1 MLVTQV
7 SYPRKRQNSEQ
18 LASLSDEAEH
28 ASKKRKRTHLG
39 EPQYRPA
46 FWDNLSK
53 VDLTKLALKELDRRN
68 KVTAW
73 DPRTPN
79 LQVRRR
85 ITRRAR
91 AQLEDRQLTHTAT
104 HFLNHCGARSLNDIK
119 QFARCGGPDLSNLRS
134 VC

>member
-1 MLVTQV
+1 MGPIFRAGRVSNEGQV
-7 SYPRKRQNSEQ
+7 SYPRKCQYSEQ
-18 LASLSDEAEH
+18 LASLLDEAEH

-73 DPRTPN
+73 DPPTPY

-85 ITRRAR
+85 INI
-91 AQLEDRQLTHTAT
+91 QCPKLEETIISHYPSD
-104 HFLNHCGARSLNDIK
+104 
-119 QFARCGGPDLSNLRS
+119 P
-134 VC
+134 